1 MPIVIQQGQGGLNG
15 NGSHRPF
22 AVALLLVLLFLSTR
36 SDWNTAA
43 RRQRMEV
50 RTGMG
55 RNSPQTQ
62 SAMRDKL
69 LLDLLKSNEK
79 LEREN
84 KALRYRMMLLN
95 RTMRSCGCN
104 HTDLPFD
111 AFIEEE
117 AAPFPCDKERSTAEI
132 RASVDEMLD
141 RGVVDTDTTQQDHE
155 DHGDHESLRGRGRPG
170 ERAFRS
176 RSSIPQMRDRAI
188 PA

>member
-62 SAMRDKL
+62 SAMRDKVR
-69 LLDLLKSNEK
+69 KHVCSGSSPGWG
-79 LEREN
+79 
-84 KALRYRMMLLN
+84 ALVCVYSHNSRWPSN
-95 RTMRSCGCN
+95 RTKTHTKSSQNLCSRASISMATNMRRSCR
-104 HTDLPFD
+104 LF
-111 AFIEEE
+111 
-117 AAPFPCDKERSTAEI
+117 
-132 RASVDEMLD
+132 
-141 RGVVDTDTTQQDHE
+141 
-155 DHGDHESLRGRGRPG
+155 LRVAYLRD
-170 ERAFRS
+170 S
-176 RSSIPQMRDRAI
+176 RIADVEKTLL
-188 PA
+188 